1 LNLILNLISLNFKI
15 RLYIRSCIIW
25 MLVWCW
31 ACLRRYYANWW
42 VYRFYL

>member
-25 MLVWCW
+25 TLVWCW
-31 ACLRRYYANWW
+31 TGIRSYCANW
-42 VYRFYL
+42 